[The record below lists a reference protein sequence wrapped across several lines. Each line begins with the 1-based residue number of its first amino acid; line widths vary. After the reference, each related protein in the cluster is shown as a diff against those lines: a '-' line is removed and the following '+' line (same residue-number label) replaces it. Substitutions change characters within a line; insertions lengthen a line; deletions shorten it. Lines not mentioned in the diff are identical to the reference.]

1 MEDWLMSKKL
11 EEAERVAHLRN
22 NDDKDEIFAC
32 VREQQHVNSFKNFL
46 RSQEQKTRL
55 SKRQANNINAK

>member
-1 MEDWLMSKKL
+1 MSKKL

-32 VREQQHVNSFKNFL
+32 AREQQHVNSFKNFL

-55 SKRQANNINAK
+55 SKRQANNNNAK